1 MKDIDDKKNDKMF
14 VFKLF
19 KWLFGVASGALSVL
33 LLIYLGLKNENWAI
47 VTDEG
52 HTVIDKTGGICIIV
66 VWAVVGALFLLFD
79 FLYKRSNKKKNDK
92 E

>member
-1 MKDIDDKKNDKMF
+1 MF
-14 VFKLF
+14 IFKLF

-33 LLIYLGLKNENWAI
+33 ILIYLGLKNENWTI

-66 VWAVVGALFLLFD
+66 VWAVVGALFLLLD